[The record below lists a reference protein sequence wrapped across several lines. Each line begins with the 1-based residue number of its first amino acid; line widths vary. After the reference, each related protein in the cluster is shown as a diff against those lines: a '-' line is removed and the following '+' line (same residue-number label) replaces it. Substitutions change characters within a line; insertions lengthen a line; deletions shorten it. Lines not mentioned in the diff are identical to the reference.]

1 MQNTV
6 SHNYTDLL
14 HKETKDFMITLLI
27 KISILYMHQP
37 YWVVRNSQIIIGRY
51 FIIKISYIT
60 LKLPN

>member
-27 KISILYMHQP
+27 KISILLHASAILGCQKFTDY
-37 YWVVRNSQIIIGRY
+37 YWQVLYN
-51 FIIKISYIT
+51 
-60 LKLPN
+60 